1 MGSLMLTV
9 LAFLDIF
16 SSISRVHITN
26 NKAENEAID
35 KDQIILYECLAQINA
50 NDKMLLPI

>member
-1 MGSLMLTV
+1 MLTG

-26 NKAENEAID
+26 NKGESEAID